1 MNSINYV
8 MSPRSPSDADR
19 EKINRWLQS
28 LHGHAAALFG
38 LLSPDEDPYFR
49 MYALNPRGTMDV
61 HEMRAPDD
69 QRHAFIE
76 HLRDTFRAA
85 EEMPE
90 FAAFQGIVYRTPAPE
105 DGSPRPETLMIHLE
119 TPDRLVAAMFSD
131 IIRSPD
137 AAPRLGPPE
146 IQIYDEKGHLQ
157 GAMVGYFLPR
167 PDPTSDQRPPDAN
180 LH

>member
-90 FAAFQGIVYRTPAPE
+90 FAAFQGIVYRT
-105 DGSPRPETLMIHLE
+105 L
-119 TPDRLVAAMFSD
+119 RLKTGRHA
-131 IIRSPD
+131 RKP
-137 AAPRLGPPE
+137 
-146 IQIYDEKGHLQ
+146 
-157 GAMVGYFLPR
+157 
-167 PDPTSDQRPPDAN
+167 
-180 LH
+180 